1 MEPTKLDALNSSN
14 QTAPNVKLATPP
26 EKPRNN
32 KPGPSRFP
40 VRMKPFKPVLATITE
55 NIEGERLEEEIAKL
69 SADGIGLTG
78 IDTNPSVG
86 PSRVPDW
93 LTQQDDADL
102 LEPIP
107 TETNQTELGGLKR
120 ITLKMMESAS
130 IPKNC
135 FVTLR
140 AKGKKSH
147 GIKFQTKTISTR
159 NSDWNEPFS
168 FSVDNTENGA
178 ISVKIKKISLFGVL
192 MSSTIGSSYTFL
204 SDLTNGTAHYLL
216 PDLKAEVEIVDVEN
230 QPDLAKMKRDQRKSK
245 AKLILREI
253 SQHGI
258 DPLHTIT
265 FGPQIKFGA
274 LGPNKK
280 ESLEKP
286 EKKSQDFLTPNGF
299 LHPKQIK
306 KPSFWVKHGFIDSK
320 HRYTRRRFE
329 G

>member
-14 QTAPNVKLATPP
+14 QTAPKVKLATLQ
-26 EKPRNN
+26 EKPRN
-32 KPGPSRFP
+32 KPGPRRFP

-69 SADGIGLTG
+69 SADGIGLNG
-78 IDTNPSVG
+78 IDTNQSVG

-135 FVTLR
+135 FVILR
-140 AKGKKSH
+140 AKGKNSH

-168 FSVDNTENGA
+168 FSVDNTEYGV

-192 MSSTIGSSYTFL
+192 MSSTIGFSHTFL
-204 SDLTNGTAHYLL
+204 SDLTNGTTHYLL

-286 EKKSQDFLTPNGF
+286 EKKSQDVLTPNGF
-299 LHPKQIK
+299 LHPQQIK

-329 G
+329 